1 MPLNPNAMANV
12 IAGKKVRMSNSFTA
26 EEMSRFVKNLGLNLV
41 DQDKL
46 MIFHDLGLVETPLYA
61 DAKLAKRATN
71 SKGDEIRAISTVIVV
86 LHKDNTYDCAEAGL
100 SFLAGKDVYSSKEV
114 CVRKG
119 ASGNL
124 YYAYHEL
131 DAVNSTAFQLPLA
144 FGSCEFSYDFCLEVK
159 GTVDGY
165 KELPLSESFV
175 EDEVT
180 GKFTNCQKILDL
192 GEGGVAELRP
202 TSRPCLVKAA
212 MPTSVTIY
220 KRAAQKFMNSLLG
233 TK

>member
-1 MPLNPNAMANV
+1 MANV
-12 IAGKKVRMSNSFTA
+12 IVAGKKVRMSNSFTA
-26 EEMSRFVKNLGLNLV
+26 EEMSRLVKNLGLNLV

-46 MIFHDLGLVETPLYA
+46 LVFHDLGLIETPLYA

-71 SKGDEIRAISTVIVV
+71 SKGEEIRAISTVVII
-86 LHKDNTYDCAEAGL
+86 LHKDNTFDRAEAGL

-131 DAVNSTAFQLPLA
+131 DAVNSTAFQLPLTY
-144 FGSCEFSYDFCLEVK
+144 GSCEFSYDFCLEVK
-159 GTVDGY
+159 GTVDGF
-165 KELPLSESFV
+165 KELPLSESFI

-192 GEGGVAELRP
+192 GEGGVQELRP
-202 TSRPCLVKAA
+202 TSRPYLVKAA
-212 MPTSVTIY
+212 MPTNVTVY
-220 KRAAQKFMNSLLG
+220 KRAAQKFMNMLLG
-233 TK
+233 VK